1 MKKQNRIIFSSILI
15 FTLIFI
21 LFPYIVILCSTPA
34 DKDKNDLLYTETL
47 PEDELD
53 RMLADRGIE
62 TSIIDT
68 LPIWE
73 KQYLLDWNVDSAIM
87 EKKPESPKGKYKKI
101 SDEIFSMQVIVA
113 RIWEEKEGNPSPM
126 FRVIIP
132 YRWEKLPLWTG
143 TDDLTFVFGDSWLPQ
158 DDYRQVN
165 YIRKKEKLK
174 QAVADNAFSHWNSVG
189 MEWEVDIKRSFT
201 NTQKDG
207 YVAIT
212 LRRPYNFDKNKNE
225 ILEVQVCYTHN
236 IITPNRGAS
245 LAGKSI
251 KQSNSIWKRY
261 YLVKRQFEFSAKKN
275 FPAP

>member
-1 MKKQNRIIFSSILI
+1 MRKQNRIIFFGILI
-15 FTLIFI
+15 FILVFM
-21 LFPYIVILCSTPA
+21 LFPYIVILCSTPV
-34 DKDKNDLLYTETL
+34 DKNENDLLYTKTQ

-62 TSIIDT
+62 TSIIDA

-73 KQYLLDWNVDSAIM
+73 KQYLIDWDVDSAIM
-87 EKKPESPKGKYKKI
+87 EGEPENPNGKYKKI
-101 SDEIFSMQVIVA
+101 SEENFSMQVIVA

-132 YRWEKLPLWTG
+132 YKWEKLPLWTG
-143 TDDLTFVFGDSWLPQ
+143 MDDLAFVFGDSWLPQ

-174 QAVADNAFSHWNSVG
+174 QAVADTGFYAWHHVG
-189 MEWEVDIKRSFT
+189 MEWEVDIKRGFT

-212 LRRPYNFDKNKNE
+212 LKRPYNFDKNENE
-225 ILEVQVCYTHN
+225 ILEIQVCYTHN
-236 IITPNRGAS
+236 IIVPNKGTS
-245 LAGKSI
+245 LAGNSI
-251 KQSNSIWKRY
+251 NQSDSIWKRY
-261 YLVKRQFEFSAKKN
+261 YLVKGQFI
-275 FPAP
+275 FPK